1 MVDFKFPIGEL
12 LYAESEPESNPPD
25 QESTEQTDS
34 EAQKEGGDPQKVFGV
49 HKTPSDPKVSG
60 VHKTPS
66 DLKVSGIHKTPSD
79 LKVSGVHKTPSDLK
93 VSSDPNVSSDLKV
106 SSDPKLSGDE
116 TAAGQQDELTT
127 VPVCTSQMFFFQL
140 RSFRTLD
147 VYWEHRENTSRP
159 ESAFDSRQ
167 QTAGFN
173 GLQVSRCTG
182 DQF

>member
-12 LYAESEPESNPPD
+12 LYAESEPETESNPPD

-34 EAQKEGGDPQKVFGV
+34 EAQKESGDPQKVFGV
-49 HKTPSDPKVSG
+49 HKTTSDPKVSG

-66 DLKVSGIHKTPSD
+66 DLKVSGVHKTPSD

-93 VSSDPNVSSDLKV
+93 VSSDLNV

-116 TAAGQQDELTT
+116 TAASGQDEQTT
-127 VPVCTSQMFFFQL
+127 APVCTSQMFFFQL

-147 VYWEHRENTSRP
+147 VYWEHRKTPVDLRVHSTVDNRLQALMASR
-159 ESAFDSRQ
+159 
-167 QTAGFN
+167 
-173 GLQVSRCTG
+173 
-182 DQF
+182 